1 MIESSKLDP
10 IRVMIVDDQELFAT
24 SLQMV
29 INGGSTGRLQVSG
42 IAHDGAECL
51 KLLET
56 MATDVILMDVRMP
69 GMDGVEATSRVHE
82 LYPHIH
88 IMMLT
93 TFDDDDYVKHA
104 MQAGANGYVMKNID
118 ADELIAYIFA
128 ISKGTHLMSPSIG
141 NKYFGQSSKTPGAA
155 GDKQQPAE
163 KIDYLQTRFPDLKR
177 REAEVLFHILQGL
190 SNNQIAELLFI
201 SKNTV
206 NNYTSTIYAKIGV
219 DDRLHAIQLLGHIG

>member
-1 MIESSKLDP
+1 
-10 IRVMIVDDQELFAT
+10 
-24 SLQMV
+24 
-29 INGGSTGRLQVSG
+29 
-42 IAHDGAECL
+42 
-51 KLLET
+51 
-56 MATDVILMDVRMP
+56 
-69 GMDGVEATSRVHE
+69 
-82 LYPHIH
+82 
-88 IMMLT
+88 MMLT

-128 ISKGTHLMSPSIG
+128 INKGTHLMSPSIG
-141 NKYFGQSSKTPGAA
+141 TKYFGQSSESPGAA

-190 SNNQIAELLFI
+190 NNNQIAELLFI